1 VTVAG
6 FHGIYFGYR
15 EMKQVSLGRSCGSRL
30 AQILCVLAREL
41 PRMVGIIAKM
51 EGLDF
56 VAFVQRQ
63 PKLVFL
69 E

>member
-1 VTVAG
+1 MTVAE
-6 FHGIYFGYR
+6 FHGICVDHR
-15 EMKQVSLGRSCGSRL
+15 EIKQVSLGRPCGSRL
-30 AQILCVLAREL
+30 AQILDVLAGEL
-41 PRMVGIIAKM
+41 PRMVGIIAEMK
-51 EGLDF
+51 GLDF